1 MLTTLL
7 RILLVRLL
15 AAVPLIAVVVTLT
28 FVLIRLA
35 PGDPAYVLA
44 GDAPT
49 EEFIR
54 QIRETY
60 GFDQS
65 IWQQYVIFIKNA
77 FHGEFGES
85 VYYHRPVF
93 DVIISRFSATLLLT
107 GTAVAIAM
115 VMGVAAGV
123 AASRRAGTKTDT
135 AITIASLLGF
145 SIPAFWTGQL
155 MVLTFAV
162 LLRWLPVGGMES
174 TRQRYSGIAY
184 LVDVA
189 QHLILPATTLA
200 ILLVAMIARF
210 TRTAM
215 IEALQKDFVIVARAK
230 GASQRRLVWRH
241 AFPLALSNIVTVIG
255 LEFGSVVAGALLVET
270 IFSWPGLGRLFYEA
284 ISRHDLPLLTG
295 AFIFTAALVVMV
307 NAATDVVCTIL
318 DPRLRA

>member
-1 MLTTLL
+1 MLTTLI
-7 RILLVRLL
+7 RTLLVRLL
-15 AAVPLIAVVVTLT
+15 GAVPLILVVVTLT

-49 EEFIR
+49 EEFVR

-65 IWQQYVIFIKNA
+65 IWRQYVLFIGNA
-77 FHGEFGES
+77 LHGEFGAS

-93 DVIISRFSATLLLT
+93 DVILSRFPATLLLT
-107 GTAVAIAM
+107 GTAVVIAM
-115 VMGVAAGV
+115 ILGVGAGV
-123 AASRRAGTKTDT
+123 AASRRAGTRTDT
-135 AITIASLLGF
+135 AITIASLFGF

-155 MVLTFAV
+155 MILFFAV

-174 TRQRYSGIAY
+174 TRQRFSGFAY
-184 LVDVA
+184 VVDVA
-189 QHLILPATTLA
+189 QHLVLPATTLA
-200 ILLVAMIARF
+200 ILLMAMIARF

-215 IEALQKDFVIVARAK
+215 IDALQKDFIVVAQAK
-230 GASQRRLVWRH
+230 GASRGRLVWRH

-295 AFIFTAALVVMV
+295 AFIFTAALVVIV
-307 NAATDVVCTIL
+307 NAVTDIVCTIL